1 LGLLAEL
8 GSAIAYGTFPLFGRK
23 IAGNTNSWTIMLY
36 AFIFGILT
44 LLPFQFGKPLPFL
57 VSSQVYL
64 YFIIFVI
71 ISTIGGFGIFSMSLK
86 YLPASIASIT
96 ATAEIVFASIMA
108 YMFLDE
114 RLDIW

>member
-1 LGLLAEL
+1 
-8 GSAIAYGTFPLFGRK
+8 
-23 IAGNTNSWTIMLY
+23 MLY

-108 YMFLDE
+108 YMFLNE
-114 RLDIW
+114 RLDIWQWIGAAFVISGVILVSIKNEYTDVP